1 MHMLIHHVSLSCM
14 ISGGALY
21 SKCIKGEVDHEC
33 ISLVLCMQAEKLL
46 RESVLDRKQ
55 LRAIEEQLTQ
65 QLLALDKL
73 EVAGDTRLARKV
85 QINRINAWAD
95 RLETLH

>member
-1 MHMLIHHVSLSCM
+1 MQKIEQSRVVVDELS
-14 ISGGALY
+14 SR
-21 SKCIKGEVDHEC
+21 
-33 ISLVLCMQAEKLL
+33 AEKLL